1 VKDIKVEFGK
11 KFDNRHLDD
20 MIWKKS
26 AFWDLPYW
34 LCLEVRHCL
43 DEMHI
48 IKNITESLVGLL
60 LHIPGKTKDSI
71 KARKDMTE
79 MVIRPE
85 LAVVEDG
92 EKNRAYLPTTG
103 WTLTKKEK
111 LSLCKGSI
119 KVRLPTY
126 SRFD

>member
-92 EKNRAYLPTTG
+92 EKIVLTYLQQVG
-103 WTLTKKEK
+103 L
-111 LSLCKGSI
+111 
-119 KVRLPTY
+119 
-126 SRFD
+126 